1 MTVTF
6 NVKDHYVTAREYDPD
21 ASKLLRAAYREWEA
35 THPDDGFGFMMLSE
49 SLVYWTHFNVYFHP
63 KQHRFLRKI
72 QYGELGLDAWPDHE
86 DPFTLPKLAIAQ
98 GDLAYLKKLHA
109 LVLSDPRLAE
119 EPEMSFEDVTVAAI
133 ASGNI
138 DIINWILTAVYP
150 SQADEENLLEY
161 AVYYGQT
168 NVAKRLLATYPKSCQ
183 LPLAGDRFRLCS
195 DGYCSQE
202 ILDWLDTVVTHDA
215 HLQQYLSWPGIVDD
229 IVAQGNADLLVFS

>member
-1 MTVTF
+1 MCEADDWVIEETVSAIVKKRDEF
-6 NVKDHYVTAREYDPD
+6 NLD
-21 ASKLLRAAYREWEA
+21 LRGR
-35 THPDDGFGFMMLSE
+35 P
-49 SLVYWTHFNVYFHP
+49 
-63 KQHRFLRKI
+63 
-72 QYGELGLDAWPDHE
+72 YGTPA
-86 DPFTLPKLAIAQ
+86 PFTAKSVDKWSIGHQTWPKRAIER

-138 DIINWILTAVYP
+138 DIVNWILTAVYP

-215 HLQQYLSWPGIVDD
+215 HLQQHLSWPGIVDD
-229 IVAQGNADLLVFS
+229 IVAQGDADLLVFS